1 MQGNA
6 LEVSAKNAIL
16 IECESG
22 DIIFSKN
29 SSSKAPMASTT
40 KIMTAIVAIE
50 NGELYIKRDVL
61 NGVTDFVIEN
71 ERTEDG
77 ITTVTVQFFA
87 DCNRFIKSDVVE
99 YYIDE
104 KECILGCERIV
115 FSDYEP
121 YGATNK
127 FDEKS

>member
-1 MQGNA
+1 MQLISLNYFIDRYSDGEKIA
-6 LEVSAKNAIL
+6 DYKLKELLLEKLGVTAN
-16 IECESG
+16 EE
-22 DIIFSKN
+22 IFN
-29 SSSKAPMASTT
+29 ELY
-40 KIMTAIVAIE
+40 AIE

-87 DCNRFIKSDVVE
+87 DCNRFIKSDMVE